1 MKVSL
6 DWLGEYV
13 DHDLSP
19 EALADLLTMAGLE
32 VEDVARRGASLDG
45 VVVGHVLEA
54 RPHPNADRLT
64 LCQVDLGGEE
74 PVQIVCGAPN
84 VAAGQKVPVVTVGT
98 TLLLPS
104 RKNPSE
110 KEPVTIQKAKLRGE
124 TSEGMICAEDELGL
138 GDSHDGIMVLDS
150 DAETGRPFEA
160 YLKARGALTSDV
172 VLDIA
177 ITPNRPDAISHLGVA
192 RDVAALTE
200 RPLYRPEVALP
211 EPGGQIPQRSPSL
224 QRGEGRL
231 SEEIEVEIEAPEAC
245 RRYAAM
251 VVRGV
256 KVGPSPAWMQRR
268 LEAIGLRPRNT
279 LVDITN
285 YVMYEC
291 GQPLHAFDLDQ
302 IAGSKIIVRHA
313 EKEETFTTLDSI
325 ERKLPKEALLICD
338 AERPVAIAGVMGGEN
353 SEVTEATTNV
363 LIESAYF
370 DPSTIRKTAKALGL
384 QTDASYRFERGVD
397 AEGQVWA
404 AARAAQ
410 LMAELAGGEIVPGL
424 VDAHPN
430 PVPKREVTL
439 RYDRLNQLLGIEVP
453 PEEAERLLT
462 AIGFTV
468 ETKESPLDVLAEQMM
483 EGRSLDRVDVEA
495 RRLWCRVPSF
505 RPDVEREVDV
515 IEEVARLYGYDRIA
529 EPTQVP
535 VPNAAFTEPAA
546 GVLRRQ
552 TRGLLSGLG
561 FREVYTNSMLP
572 AAVAE
577 RFNHPPLGGSATGE
591 IVTTLNPVSQEMASL
606 RPSLLPGVL
615 QVIRFNQNH
624 GQRALRLFEFG
635 HVFRRTDREGMMIPG
650 YAEHESVLLALS
662 GPRREASWDASAEEV
677 DFFDAKGA
685 AETLLEALRIPD
697 VVMTPHD
704 RATPLMAY
712 HLSVRS
718 GETALG
724 TVARLSDSVADD
736 LDLSAPVYFAE
747 LDWHS
752 VTVLAERHQK
762 SAYEPVSRF
771 PVVERDLAVVVDR
784 DQAAGALLGAI
795 REAGRPLLQDA
806 SVFDLYEGDRL
817 PSGKKSLAFRLRLAA
832 ARTLKDK
839 EVDKQIRR
847 VVQALQER
855 FGAELRS

>member
-1 MKVSL
+1 MKISL

-13 DHDLSP
+13 DHELSP
-19 EALADLLTMAGLE
+19 EKLADLLTMAGLE
-32 VEDVARRGASLDG
+32 VEDVERQGASLDG

-54 RPHPNADRLT
+54 GPHPNADRLT
-64 LCQVDLGGEE
+64 LCQVDIGTEE

-84 VAAGQKVPVVTVGT
+84 VAAGQKVPVATVGT

-124 TSEGMICAEDELGL
+124 TSKGMICAEDELGL
-138 GDSHDGIMVLDS
+138 GDNHDGILVLDEE
-150 DAETGRPFEA
+150 ATVGRPFSA

-192 RDVAALTE
+192 RDVAALTDGLLH
-200 RPLYRPEVALP
+200 RPDVALP
-211 EPGGQIPQRSPSL
+211 ELGGRT
-224 QRGEGRL
+224 
-231 SEEIEVEIEAPEAC
+231 SEEIQIEIEAPDAC
-245 RRYAAM
+245 RRYAAII
-251 VVRGV
+251 VRGV
-256 KVGPSPAWMQRR
+256 NVGPSPAWMQQR
-268 LEAIGLRPRNT
+268 LEAVGLRPRNN

-302 IAGSKIIVRHA
+302 VAGSSIIVRRA

-338 AERPVAIAGVMGGEN
+338 AEQPVAIAGVMGGEN

-370 DPSTIRKTAKALGL
+370 DPSTIRKTAKALSL

-397 AEGQVWA
+397 ADGQVWA

-410 LMAELAGGEIVPGL
+410 LMAEIAGGEVVPGL

-430 PVPKREVTL
+430 PVPPREVTL
-439 RYDRLNQLLGIEVP
+439 RQGRLHQLLGIEVP
-453 PEEAERLLT
+453 FEEATRLLE
-462 AIGFTV
+462 AIGFEV
-468 ETKESPLDVLAEQMM
+468 EVEESPLDALAEQAM
-483 EGRSLDRVDVEA
+483 EGRPLDRVDVNGQSVQ
-495 RRLWCRVPSF
+495 CRVPSF

-529 EPTQVP
+529 EPAHVP
-535 VPNAAFTEPAA
+535 VPNAPFTEPAA
-546 GVLRRQ
+546 GVLRQRA
-552 TRGLLSGLG
+552 RRRLSGQG

-572 AAVAE
+572 QDVAE
-577 RFNHPPLGGSATGE
+577 RFNHAPLGGSQPGAV
-591 IVTTLNPVSQEMASL
+591 VTTLNPVSQEMAAL

-615 QVIRFNQNH
+615 QTIRFNQNH

-635 HVFRRTDREGMMIPG
+635 HVFRRADVEGAVVPG
-650 YAEHESVLLALS
+650 YAEHEAVLLTLS
-662 GPRREASWDASAEEV
+662 GPRREASWDADAEET
-677 DFFDAKGA
+677 DFFDIKGA
-685 AETLLEALRIPD
+685 AEMLLDALDIPD
-697 VVMTPHD
+697 IRMTPHAD
-704 RATPLMAY
+704 ATALTAY
-712 HLSVRS
+712 HLWVQS

-724 TVARLSDSVADD
+724 TIARLADSVADG

-747 LDWHS
+747 LDWKRL
-752 VTVLAERHQK
+752 TTLAASLRQVD
-762 SAYEPVSRF
+762 YQPVSRF
-771 PVVERDLAVVVDR
+771 PVVERDVAVVVDR
-784 DQAAGALLGAI
+784 DQAAGALLHAI
-795 REAGRPLLQDA
+795 QEAGRPLVQDV

-817 PSGKKSLAFRLRLAA
+817 ASGKKSLAFRLHLAA
-832 ARTLKDK
+832 DRTLKDK
-839 EVDKQIRR
+839 EVDKQIRH
-847 VVQALQER
+847 VVDALQDR
-855 FGAELRS
+855 FGAELRG